1 MNANIGTDVDQTL
14 KDSFPA
20 SDPPS
25 WNQGR
30 QQTQDA
36 RKASKAKS
44 DGAKAAPVVQKPPTK
59 DKRIQIGPTDIS

>member
-1 MNANIGTDVDQTL
+1 MSANIGTDVDQTL

-36 RKASKAKS
+36 RKKNEVKS
-44 DGAKAAPVVQKPPTK
+44 DGAEPAPVIQKSPTK